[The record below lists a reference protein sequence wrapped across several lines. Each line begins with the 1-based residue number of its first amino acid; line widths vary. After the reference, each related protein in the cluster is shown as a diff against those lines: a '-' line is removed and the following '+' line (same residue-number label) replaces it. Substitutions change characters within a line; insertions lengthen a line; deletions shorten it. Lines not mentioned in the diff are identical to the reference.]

1 MIKIALFKVFLASAQ
16 VLDLYG
22 WLMHRLVHLQRGG
35 KKKAFSLRDVA
46 LNAEKVT
53 ISKASL
59 YFSTDICCLHVSV
72 VIYRYC
78 PWET

>member
-22 WLMHRLVHLQRGG
+22 WLMHRLVHLQRG

-53 ISKASL
+53 ISKVSL

-72 VIYRYC
+72 IYRYC

>member
-1 MIKIALFKVFLASAQ
+1 MDGLCTDWCIYK
-16 VLDLYG
+16 G
-22 WLMHRLVHLQRGG
+22 E